1 MTNIVS
7 EKVLDKA
14 KKWLLEKSKTWRTE
28 CTRGQA
34 WSTDGK
40 YLEGKGYNVCHA
52 WVQQAHNDLYGTDRY
67 GDYNSKISKNEKEH
81 FLVLTCHSK
90 TRTKSNISSEAHDAF
105 ILWLAGPTS
114 PFSKYILNRDDPES
128 LCNGGAVILVGP
140 QSGASLAE
148 AMWICKVLRYPT
160 ENGCSLEVWY
170 GLYRAGVDPIL
181 AIAVCGLYGKKKND
195 NYYVKDGG
203 NGHCLVFNYYGYGI
217 PVSCI
222 LSNKPP
228 ETNASNTR
236 LVLGSRE
243 ECKDWAAL
251 NKELDLLNKTTTVS
265 DGWGG
270 KQTFR
275 GSYLGD
281 IIKTVL
287 ETQKGIRK

>member
-7 EKVLDKA
+7 EEILDKA
-14 KKWLLEKSKTWRTE
+14 KKWLLRQSKTWNTG

-34 WSTDGK
+34 WSTGGK
-40 YLEGKGYNVCHA
+40 YLAGEHYDACHA
-52 WVQQAHNDLYGTDRY
+52 WVQHAHSDLYGTAYTY
-67 GDYNSKISKNEKEH
+67 GDYNTKISKNKNEH

-90 TRTKSNISSEAHDAF
+90 TRTKSNISPEAHDAF

-140 QSGASLAE
+140 QSDASLAE

-170 GLYRAGVDPIL
+170 GLYQAGVDPIL
-181 AIAVCGLYGKKKND
+181 AIAVCGLYSKKEN
-195 NYYVKDGG
+195 NYYIKDGG
-203 NGHCLVFNYYGYGI
+203 NGHCHVFSYYNDGI

-228 ETNASNTR
+228 ETNASSTF
-236 LVLGSRE
+236 LVLGSKE

-251 NKELDLLNKTTTVS
+251 NKELDLLHKTTTVS

-270 KQTFR
+270 KQTFK
-275 GSYLGD
+275 GSSLED
-281 IIKTVL
+281 IIKAVL